1 MGDGQSA
8 VGTRICR
15 VDRDR
20 LLEEASR
27 FAKCRDLLRGLVGQ
41 MKVKAS
47 HEVMVG
53 LPCCRRFQQRSF
65 NLGFRNVCDQQWR
78 NRAYD
83 LVLNREYIVE
93 LSVVPF
99 GPAMRAGL
107 CIDQLCSN
115 AHAITAAAD
124 APFQHVTDTQLAA
137 NLADIG
143 SRSLV
148 LE

>member
-1 MGDGQSA
+1 
-8 VGTRICR
+8 
-15 VDRDR
+15 
-20 LLEEASR
+20 
-27 FAKCRDLLRGLVGQ
+27 

-47 HEVMVG
+47 PESNGRLAMLSAVSTAFV
-53 LPCCRRFQQRSF
+53 STSA
-65 NLGFRNVCDQQWR
+65 FRNVCDQQWR

-83 LVLNREYIVE
+83 LVLKSRIHRRAFCRTVR
-93 LSVVPF
+93 
-99 GPAMRAGL
+99 PAMRAGL

-143 SRSLV
+143 SRSLYWND
-148 LE
+148 ER